1 MKEHYTRKGV
11 TISIEDFSQYVDR
24 NGDGVL
30 DENDAFT
37 EVIPDDQL
45 TEENIFQDATTIQNA
60 LDGIYAKL
68 VDFTTLQLTV
78 EAIRTK
84 K

>member
-30 DENDAFT
+30 DE
-37 EVIPDDQL
+37 L
-45 TEENIFQDATTIQNA
+45 FQTTN
-60 LDGIYAKL
+60 
-68 VDFTTLQLTV
+68 
-78 EAIRTK
+78 
-84 K
+84 